1 MPRFHVVY
9 TVHCHPITFL
19 RVRLGR
25 DDDLKWQRAYHKGDA
40 TQRGEKRRGVLERG
54 IQRRP
59 ARQTKTRWAPIA
71 PMQWGPIARCASQP
85 GQATPRQQAP
95 SSPIHFAEPAAISSP
110 AQKNQPPGG
119 THRLYPPGLRLA
131 AATVRAAAGAPP
143 PPPPAMLPL
152 ARALRSLGPV
162 AAAREGPLL
171 AWLSS
176 SRSAS
181 SSTTPPEYEMPSGR
195 KERLVSRVL
204 ALDFLCSAGVPSS
217 SPPPS
222 RCSRSASTS
231 SSASASPPTT
241 SPTTPLLLACSL
253 RKNVIPVLSYL
264 EKLGVTR
271 ARLAAFVRAYP
282 ACLHASVAVDLS
294 PVVKALRGLDVDR
307 QDIPRVLER
316 YPDVLGLKPGRHNQ
330 HLRRLPRRHRRCGAT
345 RHRTMVT
352 HYPFF
357 LGMRVGTI
365 IKPILEKRPYILGYD
380 LEGTVKPNVEA
391 LLSFGVQKEA
401 LPLVIAQGTPRF
413 SPPKQRSA
421 NQRKVQVRAIMG
433 NIMGKKVVKVAISLL
448 LVLALLLQP
457 CAAARPIA
465 ETPTIDG
472 SRSLHPA
479 APVAFDGDGAGPY
492 SGVSD
497 GRVLKWNGPVRGLT
511 TYAYGPG
518 YDARACTASRT
529 RPAEVTE
536 SRCGRPLGLR
546 FHDGSG
552 NLYIADAYKGL
563 MRVAPGGGKATVLV
577 NKVDGVPLRFTNGV
591 DVDQVT
597 GEVFFTDSSMN
608 YQRSQHERVTATGD
622 STGRLMKYDPQ
633 NNSVTVLQS
642 GITYPN
648 GIAISADRTH
658 LVVALTGPCKLMRY
672 WIKGS
677 KMGTSE
683 ILADLPGYPDNVRAD
698 GKGGFWVALHRE
710 KMELPFGPDVHLL
723 AVRINADGRRETD

>member
-1 MPRFHVVY
+1 
-9 TVHCHPITFL
+9 
-19 RVRLGR
+19 
-25 DDDLKWQRAYHKGDA
+25 
-40 TQRGEKRRGVLERG
+40 
-54 IQRRP
+54 
-59 ARQTKTRWAPIA
+59 
-71 PMQWGPIARCASQP
+71 
-85 GQATPRQQAP
+85 
-95 SSPIHFAEPAAISSP
+95 
-110 AQKNQPPGG
+110 
-119 THRLYPPGLRLA
+119 
-131 AATVRAAAGAPP
+131 
-143 PPPPAMLPL
+143 
-152 ARALRSLGPV
+152 
-162 AAAREGPLL
+162 
-171 AWLSS
+171 
-176 SRSAS
+176 
-181 SSTTPPEYEMPSGR
+181 
-195 KERLVSRVL
+195 
-204 ALDFLCSAGVPSS
+204 
-217 SPPPS
+217 
-222 RCSRSASTS
+222 
-231 SSASASPPTT
+231 
-241 SPTTPLLLACSL
+241 
-253 RKNVIPVLSYL
+253 
-264 EKLGVTR
+264 
-271 ARLAAFVRAYP
+271 
-282 ACLHASVAVDLS
+282 
-294 PVVKALRGLDVDR
+294 
-307 QDIPRVLER
+307 
-316 YPDVLGLKPGRHNQ
+316 
-330 HLRRLPRRHRRCGAT
+330 
-345 RHRTMVT
+345 
-352 HYPFF
+352 
-357 LGMRVGTI
+357 
-365 IKPILEKRPYILGYD
+365 
-380 LEGTVKPNVEA
+380 
-391 LLSFGVQKEA
+391 
-401 LPLVIAQGTPRF
+401 
-413 SPPKQRSA
+413 
-421 NQRKVQVRAIMG
+421 MG

-472 SRSLHPA
+472 SRSLHLPLRGSLLRG
-479 APVAFDGDGAGPY
+479 PESVAFDGDGAGPY

-497 GRVLKWNGPVRGLT
+497 GRVLKWNGPVRGWT

-723 AVRINADGRRETD
+723 AVRINADGRVIQMMKGPKSVRPTEVMEREGGKLYMGSVELPYVAVVSE